1 MNFFKLFSVDL
12 EGHEPDVKEAAKE
25 KFTETESVES
35 EWLALQRPELETL
48 ALTAASASLTTYIPS
63 ASSKGTTLQ

>member
-1 MNFFKLFSVDL
+1 M
-12 EGHEPDVKEAAKE
+12 KEAAQE

-48 ALTAASASLTTYIPS
+48 DMTAASASLTTYIPS